1 VDQLPDNNAARRLP
15 ALHATF
21 TPIHFFSEFAM
32 ALPVALQNL
41 SLPVIASPMFI
52 ASGPALVAAQCKA
65 GIVGSFPAL
74 NARPAELLGTWLS
87 DLKTEL
93 AEFQAAN
100 PGAKVGPIAVNQIVH
115 QSNDRLARDVAVCV
129 EHQVPIII
137 SSLRAPP
144 KEMLDAIHSYGGIV
158 LHDVVS
164 IRHAQK
170 ALEAGVDGLILVASG
185 AGGHAGTLS
194 PFALVGEVRKFFSG
208 PIALSGS
215 IATGDAILA
224 AQAMGADF
232 AYIGSRWLATKES
245 NVTDAYRDAIVE
257 SAAADVIYTNLFTGV
272 HGNYLKKSI
281 ELAGLN
287 PDALPEAD
295 KSAMNFGSG
304 SAKAWRDIW
313 GAGQGVGLMD
323 DVPTVAEM
331 VQRLHREYDAARARL
346 ALR

>member
-1 VDQLPDNNAARRLP
+1 MAMP
-15 ALHATF
+15 A
-21 TPIHFFSEFAM
+21 
-32 ALPVALQNL
+32 ALQNL
-41 SLPVIASPMFI
+41 TLPVIGSPMFI

-74 NARPAELLGTWLS
+74 NARPAELLDTWLT
-87 DLKTEL
+87 DLKQEL
-93 AEFQAAN
+93 DDYQAAN
-100 PGAKVGPIAVNQIVH
+100 PDKRVGPIAVNQIVH
-115 QSNDRLARDVAVCV
+115 QSNDRLAHDVEMCV
-129 EHQVPIII
+129 RHQVPIII

-144 KEMLDAIHSYGGIV
+144 KDMLDAIHSYGGIV

-170 ALEAGVDGLILVASG
+170 ALEAGVDGLILVAAG
-185 AGGHAGTLS
+185 AGGHAGPLS

-208 PIALSGS
+208 PVALSGA

-245 NVTDAYRDAIVE
+245 NVTEGYREAIVE
-257 SAAADVIYTNLFTGV
+257 SSAADIVYTNLFTGV

-281 ELAGLN
+281 VNAGLD
-287 PDALPEAD
+287 PEALPESD
-295 KSAMNFGSG
+295 KSKMSFGSG

-313 GAGQGVGLMD
+313 GAGQGVGMMD

-331 VQRLHREYDAARARL
+331 VERLKSEYDAARARL
-346 ALR
+346 KL

>member
-1 VDQLPDNNAARRLP
+1 
-15 ALHATF
+15 
-21 TPIHFFSEFAM
+21 M

-41 SLPVIASPMFI
+41 TLPVIGSPLFI

-74 NARPAELLGTWLS
+74 NARPAELLDTWLTN
-87 DLKTEL
+87 LKQEL
-93 AEFQAAN
+93 ADYQAAH
-100 PGAKVGPIAVNQIVH
+100 PDKKVGPIAVNQIVH
-115 QSNDRLARDVAVCV
+115 QSNDRLAHDVEMCV
-129 EHQVPIII
+129 RHQVPIII

-144 KEMLDAIHSYGGIV
+144 KEMMDAIHSYGGIV

-170 ALEAGVDGLILVASG
+170 ALEAGVDGLILVAAG
-185 AGGHAGTLS
+185 AGGHAGALS
-194 PFALVGEVRKFFSG
+194 PFALVGEVRKFFKG

-215 IATGDAILA
+215 IASGDGILA

-245 NVTDAYRDAIVE
+245 NVTDDYREAIVDS
-257 SAAADVIYTNLFTGV
+257 SAADIVYTNLFTGV

-281 ELAGLN
+281 VNAGLD
-287 PDALPEAD
+287 PDALPESD
-295 KSAMNFGSG
+295 KSKMSFGSG

-313 GAGQGVGLMD
+313 GAGQGVGMMD

-331 VQRLHREYDAARARL
+331 VTRLKSEYDAARARL
-346 ALR
+346 AL

>member
-1 VDQLPDNNAARRLP
+1 MTLP
-15 ALHATF
+15 A
-21 TPIHFFSEFAM
+21 
-32 ALPVALQNL
+32 VLQDL

-74 NARPAELLGTWLS
+74 NARPAELLDTWLT
-87 DLKTEL
+87 DLQREL
-93 AEFQAAN
+93 TAYAAAN

-115 QSNDRLARDVAVCV
+115 QSNDRLAHDVEVCV
-129 EHQVPIII
+129 RHQVPIII

-144 KEMLDAIHSYGGIV
+144 REMMDAVHAYGGIV
-158 LHDVVS
+158 MHDVVS
-164 IRHAQK
+164 IRHAEK
-170 ALEAGVDGLILVASG
+170 ALEAGVDGLILVAAG
-185 AGGHAGTLS
+185 AGGHAGALS
-194 PFALVGEVRKFFSG
+194 PFALVGEVRKFFTG

-232 AYIGSRWLATKES
+232 AYIGSRWLATQES
-245 NVTDAYRDAIVE
+245 NVSDRYREAIVE
-257 SAAADVIYTNLFTGV
+257 SSAADVVYTNLFTGV

-281 ELAGLN
+281 VAAGLD
-287 PDALPEAD
+287 PDQLPESD
-295 KSAMNFGSG
+295 KSKMSFDSG
-304 SAKAWRDIW
+304 AAKAWRDIW

-331 VQRLHREYDAARARL
+331 VERLKREYDAARARL
-346 ALR
+346 AL

>member
-1 VDQLPDNNAARRLP
+1 MSNSHLP
-15 ALHATF
+15 A
-21 TPIHFFSEFAM
+21 
-32 ALPVALQNL
+32 VLQNL

-52 ASGPALVAAQCKA
+52 ASGPALVKAQCKA

-74 NARPAELLGTWLS
+74 NARPAELLDTWL
-87 DLKTEL
+87 TEIQ
-93 AEFQAAN
+93 AELEEFRQAN

-115 QSNDRLARDVAVCV
+115 QSNDRLAHDVEVCV
-129 EHQVPIII
+129 KHRIPIII

-158 LHDVVS
+158 LHDVIS

-170 ALEAGVDGLILVASG
+170 ALEAGVDGLILVAAG
-185 AGGHAGTLS
+185 AGGHAGALS
-194 PFALVGEVRKFFSG
+194 PFALVGEVRKFFKG

-215 IATGDAILA
+215 IATGDAVLA

-245 NVTDAYRDAIVE
+245 NVDEAYRQAIVE
-257 SAAADVIYTNLFTGV
+257 STAADVVYTNLFTGV

-281 ELAGLN
+281 VAAGLD
-287 PDALPEAD
+287 PDNLPQAD
-295 KSAMNFGSG
+295 KTVMNFGSG
-304 SAKAWRDIW
+304 GGSKAKAWRDIW

-323 DVPTVAEM
+323 AVLSVPEVMEKLKAE
-331 VQRLHREYDAARARL
+331 YAAAK
-346 ALR
+346 LRVGV

>member
-1 VDQLPDNNAARRLP
+1 
-15 ALHATF
+15 
-21 TPIHFFSEFAM
+21 M
-32 ALPVALQNL
+32 ALPPVLQNL

-74 NARPAELLGTWLS
+74 NARPAAQLDTWLT
-87 DLKTEL
+87 DLQAEL
-93 AEFQAAN
+93 ADYQAAHPDKN
-100 PGAKVGPIAVNQIVH
+100 VGPIAVNQIVH
-115 QSNDRLARDVAVCV
+115 QSNDRLEHDVDVCV
-129 EHQVPIII
+129 KHQVPIII

-144 KEMLDAIHSYGGIV
+144 KEMLDAVHAYGGIV
-158 LHDVVS
+158 MHDVVS
-164 IRHAQK
+164 IRHAEK
-170 ALEAGVDGLILVASG
+170 ALEAGVDGLILVAAG
-185 AGGHAGTLS
+185 AGGHAGALS
-194 PFALVGEVRKFFSG
+194 PFALVGEVRKFFDG

-232 AYIGSRWLATKES
+232 AYIGSRWLATREA

-257 SAAADVIYTNLFTGV
+257 STAADVVYTNLFTGV

-281 ELAGLN
+281 VAAGLD
-287 PDALPEAD
+287 PDNLPVSD
-295 KSAMNFGSG
+295 KSKMSFGSG

-331 VQRLHREYDAARARL
+331 VARLTQQYQAARERL
-346 ALR
+346 GVRA

>member
-1 VDQLPDNNAARRLP
+1 MSLP
-15 ALHATF
+15 T
-21 TPIHFFSEFAM
+21 
-32 ALPVALQNL
+32 VLQNL

-74 NARPAELLGTWLS
+74 NARPAELLDTWLT
-87 DLKTEL
+87 DLQKEL
-93 AEFQAAN
+93 ADYQAAN

-115 QSNDRLARDVAVCV
+115 ASNARLEHDVEVCV
-129 EHQVPIII
+129 KHQVPIII

-144 KEMLDAIHSYGGIV
+144 KEMLDAVHSYGGIV

-170 ALEAGVDGLILVASG
+170 ALEAGVDGLILVAAG
-185 AGGHAGTLS
+185 AGGHAGALS
-194 PFALVGEVRKFFSG
+194 PFALVGEVRKFFDG

-232 AYIGSRWLATKES
+232 AYIGSRWLATQES
-245 NVTDAYRDAIVE
+245 NVSDDYRDAIVE
-257 SAAADVIYTNLFTGV
+257 SSAADVVYTNLFTGV

-281 ELAGLN
+281 VNAGLD
-287 PDALPEAD
+287 PDALPESD
-295 KSAMNFGSG
+295 KSKMSFGDG
-304 SAKAWRDIW
+304 SSKAKAWRDIW
-313 GAGQGVGLMD
+313 GAGQGVGLMH

-331 VQRLHREYDAARARL
+331 VERLAREYDAARARL

>member
-1 VDQLPDNNAARRLP
+1 
-15 ALHATF
+15 
-21 TPIHFFSEFAM
+21 M
-32 ALPVALQNL
+32 ALPSVLQDL

-74 NARPAELLGTWLS
+74 NARPAEQLDVWLT
-87 DLKTEL
+87 DLQREL
-93 AEFQAAN
+93 RDYQEAH
-100 PGAKVGPIAVNQIVH
+100 PDKKVGPIAVNQIVH
-115 QSNDRLARDVAVCV
+115 QSNDRLAHDVEVCV
-129 EHQVPIII
+129 KHQVPIII

-144 KEMLDAIHSYGGIV
+144 QEMLDAVHAYGGIV

-164 IRHAQK
+164 IRHAEK
-170 ALEAGVDGLILVASG
+170 ALEAGVDGLILVAAG
-185 AGGHAGTLS
+185 AGGHAGALS
-194 PFALVGEVRKFFSG
+194 PFALVGEVRKFFDG
-208 PIALSGS
+208 PLALSGA

-232 AYIGSRWLATKES
+232 AYIGSRWLATKEA
-245 NVTDAYRDAIVE
+245 NVSDAYRDAIVDS
-257 SAAADVIYTNLFTGV
+257 SASDIVYTNLFTGV

-281 ELAGLN
+281 VAAGLDPEN
-287 PDALPEAD
+287 LPVSD
-295 KSAMNFGSG
+295 KSKMSFGAG

-331 VQRLHREYDAARARL
+331 VERLTAQYQAARERL
-346 ALR
+346 NLNRYP